1 MRFSATL
8 IPTLR
13 ESPADAEIASHRLL
27 LRAGMMRQVASG
39 IYNFLPLGLISLEKV
54 SRIIRDEMNR
64 AGAQE
69 ILMSVLQPREL
80 WEESG
85 RWEKYGPE
93 MMRMQ
98 DRAGRDFG
106 LGPTHEEMITDLVR
120 QNVTS
125 YRQLPLNL
133 YQIAVKFRDEVRPR
147 FGLLRGREFIMKDGY
162 SFDRDEEAMRHSYQR
177 MYESYSRIVER
188 CGCEFMVVE
197 ADTGL
202 IGGDVS
208 HEFSVPAAVGEDKI
222 AFCRACG
229 YAANVE
235 RAEYGRRP
243 LASGHDEPPEMVQ
256 TPGKRSVEEVGAFL
270 SVPAERVV
278 KCMIYLVEDRPV
290 AVLVTGD
297 REVNETKLAKVLGTD
312 KFRLFEEKDWAAYPD
327 YISGYVGPAGL
338 KGVQIIG
345 DLQLEGARDM
355 VCGANRKDFH
365 LVHVAYG
372 NDFQVDRMADVSS
385 AREGDAC
392 PRCGQPMSVVA
403 GIEVAQIFQLR
414 TKYSEPM
421 HALYV
426 DEHGQK
432 HPFMMGTYG
441 IGVSRLLAAVAEQHH
456 DQRGLIWPVA
466 VAPAHLH
473 VIPLNM
479 AEGAVRDAAERLY
492 QTAGEWGLEVLI
504 DDRDESAGVK
514 FADAD
519 LLGIPFRAVLGK
531 KFLAEGLVELQSRS
545 GGEKEMLPAAGV
557 PARVKGLLAQDSPSV
572 TSTAGESPVWE

>member
-13 ESPADAEIASHRLL
+13 ESPADADIASHRLL

-39 IYNFLPLGLISLEKV
+39 IYNFLPLGLICLEKV
-54 SRIIRDEMNR
+54 SRIIREEMAR

-85 RWEKYGPE
+85 RWDKYGPE

-125 YRQLPLNL
+125 YRQLPINL

-147 FGLLRGREFIMKDGY
+147 FGLLRGREFMMKDGY
-162 SFDRDEEAMRHSYQR
+162 SFDRDEEGMQRSYES
-177 MYESYSRIVER
+177 MYEAYSRIVER
-188 CGCEFMVVE
+188 CGCEFLVVE

-208 HEFSVPAAVGEDKI
+208 HEFSVPAEVGEDKI
-222 AFCRACG
+222 ALCRACG

-235 RAEYGRRP
+235 RAEYARHS
-243 LASGHDEPPEMVQ
+243 LASGEEKPPEMVR
-256 TPGKRSVEEVGAFL
+256 TPGKRSVEEVSAFL
-270 SVPAERVV
+270 GVSPERVI
-278 KCMIYLVEDRPV
+278 KCMMYLVDDRPV

-297 REVNETKLAKVLGTD
+297 REVNETKLARVLGTD

-338 KGVQIIG
+338 NGAEIIG
-345 DLQLEGARDM
+345 DLQLEGARGM
-355 VCGANRKDFH
+355 VCGANLRDFH
-365 LVHVAYG
+365 LVQVAYG
-372 NDFQVDRMADVSS
+372 RDYRLDRVADVSS
-385 AREGDAC
+385 AGKGDDC
-392 PRCGQPMSVVA
+392 PHCGQPMSIAA

-421 HALYV
+421 HALYT
-426 DEHGQK
+426 DEQGRQ
-432 HPFMMGTYG
+432 HPCVMGTYG
-441 IGVSRLLAAVAEQHH
+441 IGVSRLLAAIAEQHH
-456 DQRGLIWPVA
+456 DEKGIIWPAA

-479 AEGAVRDAAERLY
+479 AEEAVRTAAEQLYDAAIE
-492 QTAGEWGLEVLI
+492 QGLEVLI
-504 DDRDESAGVK
+504 DDRTESAGVK

-557 PARVKGLLAQDSPSV
+557 PARVWELLY
-572 TSTAGESPVWE
+572 

>member
-1 MRFSATL
+1 MRLSSL
-8 IPTLR
+8 LVPTLR
-13 ESPADAEIASHRLL
+13 ESPAEAEIASHRLL
-27 LRAGMMRQVASG
+27 LRAGMLRQVASG
-39 IYNFLPLGLISLEKV
+39 IYNFLPLGLICLNKV
-54 SRIIRDEMNR
+54 ARIIREEMAR

-106 LGPTHEEMITDLVR
+106 LGPTHEEMIVDLVR
-120 QNVTS
+120 QNVNS

-147 FGLLRGREFIMKDGY
+147 FGLLRGREFLMKDGY
-162 SFDRDEEAMRHSYQR
+162 SFDRDEEGMQRSYQA
-177 MYESYSRIVER
+177 MYEAYSRIVER
-188 CGCEFMVVE
+188 CGCEFLVVE

-208 HEFSVPAAVGEDKI
+208 HEFSVPAEVGEDRI
-222 AFCRACG
+222 ALCRACG

-235 RAEYGRRP
+235 RAEYARSAPDAG
-243 LASGHDEPPEMVQ
+243 SGEPVQ
-256 TPGKRSVEEVGAFL
+256 AVETPGKRSVEEVGEFL
-270 SVPAERVV
+270 QVPRERVI
-278 KCMIYLVEDRPV
+278 KCMMYLAEGRPV

-297 REVNETKLAKVLGTD
+297 REVNETKLARILRTD
-312 KFRLFEEKDWAAYPD
+312 KFRLFEEKDWESHPQ
-327 YISGYVGPAGL
+327 YISGYVGPVELAGAE
-338 KGVQIIG
+338 IIA
-345 DLQLEGARDM
+345 DLQIGGAGDM

-365 LVHVAYG
+365 LVHVAHG
-372 NDFQVDRMADVSS
+372 REFQVNKFADVST

-392 PRCGQPMSVVA
+392 PRCGKPMDIVA

-414 TKYSEPM
+414 TKYSGPM
-421 HALYV
+421 RAVFTDERGLQHPYV
-426 DEHGQK
+426 
-432 HPFMMGTYG
+432 MGTYG

-456 DQRGLIWPVA
+456 DDRGIIWPAA

-473 VIPLNM
+473 IIPLNR
-479 AEGAVRDAAERLY
+479 AEGAVTDAAEKLY
-492 QTAGEWGLEVLI
+492 AAAGEWGLEVII
-504 DDRDESAGVK
+504 DDRAESAGVK

-519 LLGIPFRAVLGK
+519 LVGVPYRAVLGK
-531 KFLAEGLVELQSRS
+531 RFLADGLVELQSRS
-545 GGEKEMLPAAGV
+545 GGAKEMLPPAAV
-557 PARVKGLLAQDSPSV
+557 PARVADLLNSHLAPG
-572 TSTAGESPVWE
+572 AHR

>member
-1 MRFSATL
+1 MRFSTTL

-13 ESPADAEIASHRLL
+13 ESPADADIASHRLL
-27 LRAGMMRQVASG
+27 LRSGMMRQVASG
-39 IYNFLPLGLISLEKV
+39 IYNFLPLGLVSLGKV
-54 SRIIRDEMNR
+54 SGIIREELNR

-69 ILMSVLQPREL
+69 IMMSILQPREL

-133 YQIAVKFRDEVRPR
+133 YQIGVKFRDEVRPR
-147 FGLLRGREFIMKDGY
+147 FGLLRGREFMMKDGY
-162 SFDRDEEAMRHSYQR
+162 SFDRDEEGMQRSYQK
-177 MYESYSRIVER
+177 MYEAYSRIVER

-208 HEFSVPAAVGEDKI
+208 HEFSVPADVGEDRI
-222 AFCRACG
+222 ALCRACG

-235 RAEYGRRP
+235 RAEYARP
-243 LASGHDEPPEMVQ
+243 ALASDEGSPLEKVQ
-256 TPGKRSVEEVGAFL
+256 TPGKRSVEEVAAFL
-270 SVPAERVV
+270 GVDAEHII
-278 KCMIYLVEDRPV
+278 KCMMYLAEDRPV

-297 REVNETKLAKVLGTD
+297 REVNETKLAKVLGSD
-312 KFRLFEEKDWAAYPD
+312 KFRLFEEKDWTTYPT
-327 YISGYVGPAGL
+327 YISGYVGPVGLAGAE
-338 KGVQIIG
+338 IIA
-345 DLQLEGARDM
+345 DLQLEGTSGM
-355 VCGANRKDFH
+355 VCGANETDFH
-365 LVHVAYG
+365 LTHVAYG
-372 NDFQVDRMADVSS
+372 RDYGAARLADVSS
-385 AREGDAC
+385 AHAGDAC
-392 PRCGQPMSVVA
+392 PRCAGALAIEA

-414 TKYSEPM
+414 TKYSESM
-421 HALYV
+421 HAVYT
-426 DEHGQK
+426 DEQGK
-432 HPFMMGTYG
+432 MHPFVMGTYG
-441 IGVSRLLAAVAEQHH
+441 IGVSRLLAAIAEQHH
-456 DQRGLIWPVA
+456 DDRGVIWPAA

-473 VIPLNM
+473 IVPLNL
-479 AEGAVRDAAERLY
+479 AQEAVREAAEKLY
-492 QTAGEWGLEVLI
+492 EAAQEWGLEVLI
-504 DDRDESAGVK
+504 DDRAESAGVK

-545 GGEKEMLPAAGV
+545 GGEKEMLPPAGV
-557 PARVKGLLAQDSPSV
+557 PARVGELLSGIS
-572 TSTAGESPVWE
+572 G

>member
-1 MRFSATL
+1 ML

-39 IYNFLPLGLISLEKV
+39 IYNFLPLGLVSLGKV
-54 SRIIRDEMNR
+54 ADIIREEMNR

-85 RWEKYGPE
+85 RWDKYGPE

-147 FGLLRGREFIMKDGY
+147 FGLLRGREFLMKDGY
-162 SFDRDEEAMRHSYQR
+162 SFDRDEEGMQRSYQR
-177 MYESYSRIVER
+177 MYEAYSRIVER

-208 HEFSVPAAVGEDKI
+208 HEFSVPAEVGEDRI
-222 AFCRACG
+222 ALCRSCG

-235 RAEYGRRP
+235 RAEYTRLP
-243 LASGHDEPPEMVQ
+243 LGPDDEEAPEKVH
-256 TPGKRSVEEVGAFL
+256 TPGKRSVEEASEFL
-270 SVPAERVV
+270 GVDPQHVI
-278 KCMIYLVEDRPV
+278 KCMMYLAEDRPV
-290 AVLVTGD
+290 AVLITGE
-297 REVNETKLAKVLGTD
+297 REVNETKLARVLGTD
-312 KFRLFEEKDWAAYPD
+312 KFRLFEEKDWETRPAF
-327 YISGYVGPAGL
+327 ISGYVGPVGLAGAE
-338 KGVQIIG
+338 IIG
-345 DLQLEGARDM
+345 DLQVEGSRGM
-355 VCGANRKDFH
+355 VCGANEMDYH
-365 LVHVAYG
+365 LTHVAYG
-372 NDFQVDRMADVSS
+372 RDYQVDRLADVAS
-385 AREGDAC
+385 ALQGDTC
-392 PRCGQPMSVVA
+392 PRCSATLDIVA
-403 GIEVAQIFQLR
+403 GIEVAQVFQLH

-421 HALYV
+421 HALYT
-426 DEHGQK
+426 DEQGKQY
-432 HPFMMGTYG
+432 PFVMGTYG
-441 IGVSRLLAAVAEQHH
+441 IGVSRLLAAIAEQHH
-456 DQRGLIWPVA
+456 DERGIIWPAA

-479 AEGAVRDAAERLY
+479 AEEAVCEAAEALY
-492 QTAGEWGLEVLI
+492 EAAREWGLETII
-504 DDRDESAGVK
+504 DDREESAGVK

-519 LLGIPFRAVLGK
+519 LIGIPYRAVLGK
-531 KFLAEGLVELQSRS
+531 KFLADGLVELQSRS
-545 GGEKEMLPAAGV
+545 GGEKEMLPGPAV
-557 PARVKGLLAQDSPSV
+557 PDRVAELLNSHLAPG
-572 TSTAGESPVWE
+572 TI

>member
-1 MRFSATL
+1 MRFSTTL

-27 LRAGMMRQVASG
+27 LRSGMMRQVASG
-39 IYNFLPLGLISLEKV
+39 IYNFLPLGLVSLEKV
-54 SRIIRDEMNR
+54 SRIIREELNR

-106 LGPTHEEMITDLVR
+106 LGPTHEEMVTDLVR

-147 FGLLRGREFIMKDGY
+147 FGLLRGREFLMKDGY
-162 SFDRDEEAMRHSYQR
+162 SFDRDDEGMQRSYQK
-177 MYESYSRIVER
+177 MYEAYSRIVER

-208 HEFSVPAAVGEDKI
+208 HEFSVPAEVGEDKI
-222 AFCRACG
+222 ALCRACG

-235 RAEYGRRP
+235 RAEYGRRI
-243 LASGHDEPPEMVQ
+243 LTSDDESSPEKVQ
-256 TPGKRSVEEVGAFL
+256 TPGKRSVEEVSEFL
-270 SVPAERVV
+270 GVDAEHVI
-278 KCMIYLVEDRPV
+278 KCMMYLSDDRPV

-297 REVNETKLAKVLGTD
+297 REVNETKLARVLGTD
-312 KFRLFEEKDWAAYPD
+312 KFRLFEEKDWTTYPD
-327 YISGYVGPAGL
+327 FISGYVGPVGL
-338 KGVQIIG
+338 TGLEIIA
-345 DLQLEGARDM
+345 DLRIEGSRGM
-355 VCGANRKDFH
+355 VCGANEKDWHFT
-365 LVHVAYG
+365 HVAYG
-372 NDFQVDRMADVSS
+372 RDYQADRLADVSS
-385 AREGDAC
+385 AREGDTC
-392 PRCGQPMSVVA
+392 PRCSGTLALEA

-414 TKYSEPM
+414 TKYSESM
-421 HALYV
+421 RALYT
-426 DEHGQK
+426 DEHGK
-432 HPFMMGTYG
+432 MHPFVMGTYG
-441 IGVSRLLAAVAEQHH
+441 IGVSRLLAAIAEQHH
-456 DQRGLIWPVA
+456 DERGVIWPAA

-473 VIPLNM
+473 VVPLNM
-479 AEGAVRDAAERLY
+479 AEEAVREAAEKLY
-492 QTAGEWGLEVLI
+492 EAASEWGLEVLI
-504 DDRDESAGVK
+504 DDREERAGVK

-531 KFLAEGLVELQSRS
+531 SFLAEGLVELQSRS
-545 GGEKEMLPAAGV
+545 GGEKEMLPPDAV
-557 PARVKGLLAQDSPSV
+557 PARVAELLSGIP
-572 TSTAGESPVWE
+572 G